1 MASMTAPK
9 NNTTDEYG
17 IERVSKDEPG
27 KIDEFRQKWPWFD
40 HLMRMQERFGAMGGT
55 QYAAGI
61 TYFSVLSM
69 FPILMLLFAAVA
81 FMLVNNPEAL
91 QWVRDEVDRSVSGN
105 MGDSIN
111 KIIDTALEQRGA
123 IAGIGGLTAMWSGLS
138 WMNHLRYGAS
148 KMWKADPLKGNFVV
162 RKIWDLLGLVCL
174 LLALVVAFGITAAGS
189 SGLTVHLLK
198 ILGLQDI
205 PGIDVITAVVA
216 IIVGLIANYLVFLWL
231 LAYLPRTKVPFKSAA
246 KGAVLGAVAFEI
258 FKQLGSLFFS
268 NALQNPAGATFGPII
283 GLMVLF
289 YFIWM
294 IVMYCS
300 AWTATTERALQKA
313 DVPAPEPAVITV
325 RHDVDETARKK
336 RGAGYVGAG
345 AAVGA
350 ALVGIAGL
358 FRRKK

>member
-1 MASMTAPK
+1 MTAPK
-9 NNTTDEYG
+9 DKTTDEYG

-27 KIDEFRQKWPWFD
+27 KIDELRDRWPWFD
-40 HLMRMQERFGAMGGT
+40 HVMRMQERFGQMGGT

-69 FPILMLLFAAVA
+69 FPILMLLFAGVA
-81 FMLVNNPEAL
+81 FALVKNPEAL
-91 QWVRDEVDRSVSGN
+91 QWVRDEVDRAVSGN

-111 KIIDTALEQRGA
+111 KIIDTAIQQRGA
-123 IAGIGGLTAMWSGLS
+123 IAGIGGVTALWSGTS

-148 KMWKADPLKGNFVV
+148 KMWKVDPLDGNFVV

-174 LLALVVAFGITAAGS
+174 LVALVVAFGITAAGS

-198 ILGLQDI
+198 LLGLSDV
-205 PGIDVITAVVA
+205 PGIDVITSVVAVV
-216 IIVGLIANYLVFLWL
+216 VGLIANYLVFLWL
-231 LAYLPRTKVPFKSAA
+231 MMYLPRTRVPLKSAA

-300 AWTATTERALQKA
+300 AFTATTERALKQA

-325 RHDVDETARKK
+325 RRDIDDTAATSRKAGLIGT
-336 RGAGYVGAG
+336 GAAIG
-345 AAVGA
+345 AAV
-350 ALVGIAGL
+350 VGMTGIL
-358 FRRKK
+358 RRKR